1 VIDAEQHY
9 HERMEV
15 FARERVEPGGIVFLG
30 SSHLE
35 WFDTDRL
42 LPGRRIV
49 NRGIAS
55 DRLGIDARGI
65 LHRLDISVF
74 ACRPSFIT
82 FQNGINDLGE
92 LARNGEPSLDEIFEC
107 YERVVAAIRERL
119 PNVPLCLVNEMPT
132 RDHFACCLPFV
143 PPLNE
148 HIRRMAEKYGCIH
161 LDIYRDVVNEGS
173 ELRADLTYDGLHLNE
188 KGYRLWARRL
198 EEILPPAS

>member
-1 VIDAEQHY
+1 MQ
-9 HERMEV
+9 V
-15 FARERVEPGGIVFLG
+15 FARERVDPGGIVLLG

-35 WFDTDRL
+35 WFDTDQF

-55 DRLGIDARGI
+55 DRLGVGDRGI
-65 LHRLDISVF
+65 LHRLETSVF
-74 ACRPSFIT
+74 ACRPSFIV

-92 LARNGEPSLDEIFEC
+92 LARTGEPSLDEIFDC
-107 YERVVAAIRERL
+107 YERVVASIRERL

-132 RDHFACCLPFV
+132 RDHFACCLLFV

-148 HIRRMAEKYGCIH
+148 HIRRVADRHGCLH
-161 LDIYRDVVNEGS
+161 VDVYSDVVDEAG
-173 ELRADLTYDGLHLNE
+173 ELRADLTYDGLHLND
-188 KGYRLWARRL
+188 KGYELWARRL